1 MTDATAS
8 DYEISARRAAT
19 PVPEAAVPGVAI
31 TQKGDAPLT
40 TVDGVPLKTALG
52 RATRRAR
59 WRAFFLVAPLL
70 LFVFITFAV
79 PIAQMLFRSVH
90 NDAFSANMPSVS
102 AYLTQDESG
111 ELVPG
116 EEGFAALV
124 SDLALAREERT
135 IGSVATRVN
144 YDYPGASSLFKSSAR
159 RAGRMEAPF
168 KEALIDYDEEW
179 ADPALWGAMR
189 GAATPLTANFY
200 LAAVDLE
207 RAPDGS
213 IQQVPEQRRIYVP
226 LFVKTFVLS
235 GLITTL
241 CFLLGFPVAHLL
253 ANLPMRTSNLLM
265 ICVLLPFWTSLLVR
279 TTAWIAMLQSEGV
292 VNDTLVATN
301 IIDDSSRV
309 QMIYNEI
316 GTVVAMTHILLPFM
330 ILPLYSVMRTIPPS
344 YVRAARSLGATSW
357 TAFWRVYFPQ
367 TVPGI
372 GAGVLLVF
380 ILAVGYYITPAL
392 VGGASG
398 QLISNLI
405 AFHMQRSL
413 NWSLAAALS
422 ALLLLSVLVLYW
434 IYDRIVGIDN
444 MKLG

>member
-8 DYEISARRAAT
+8 DYAIDAKR
-19 PVPEAAVPGVAI
+19 AVPAPPVAVVPGAAI
-31 TQKGDAPLT
+31 TEPSDAPLT
-40 TVDGVPLKTALG
+40 TVDGTPLKSALAT
-52 RATRRAR
+52 ATRRAR
-59 WRAFFLVAPLL
+59 WRAFALVAPLL
-70 LFVFITFAV
+70 LFVLVTFAA
-79 PIAQMLFRSVH
+79 PIAQMLVRSVH
-90 NDAFSANMPSVS
+90 NDAFSANMPNLSQWF
-102 AYLTQDESG
+102 ADNPEPG
-111 ELVPG
+111 VPG
-116 EEGFAALV
+116 EDGFAALRE
-124 SDLALAREERT
+124 DLVLTRETRQ
-135 IGSVATRVN
+135 IGTVATRIN
-144 YDYPGASSLFKSSAR
+144 YDYPGASSMMKSDSR
-159 RAGRMEAPF
+159 KAGRWDAPY
-168 KEALIDYDEEW
+168 KEQFIEED
-179 ADPALWGAMR
+179 ADWGDPVLWQAMR
-189 GAATPLTANFY
+189 GASSAWTGNFY

-207 RAPDGS
+207 RAADGT
-213 IQQVPEQRRIYVP
+213 IQRVPENRAIYVS
-226 LFVKTFVLS
+226 LFLKTFALS
-235 GLITTL
+235 ALITSL
-241 CFLLGFPVAHLL
+241 CFILGFPVAHLL
-253 ANLPMRTSNLLM
+253 ANLPARYANLLM

-279 TTAWIAMLQSEGV
+279 TTAWIAMLQSQGV
-292 VNDTLVATN
+292 VNDTLVATR

-330 ILPLYSVMRTIPPS
+330 ILPLYSVMKTIPPS

-422 ALLLLSVLVLYW
+422 AILLASVLVLYW
-434 IYDRIVGIDN
+434 LYDRIVGIDN

>member
-1 MTDATAS
+1 MTDATAA
-8 DYEISARRAAT
+8 DYDLAPRRAVAPA
-19 PVPEAAVPGVAI
+19 PVAAVPGGAI
-31 TQKGDAPLT
+31 TEREGPLT
-40 TVDGVPLKTALG
+40 TVDGTPLRVALG
-52 RATRRAR
+52 VATRRAR
-59 WRAFFLVAPLL
+59 WRAFALVAPLL
-70 LFVFITFAV
+70 LFVLVTFAA
-79 PIAQMLFRSVH
+79 PIAQMLVRSVH
-90 NDAFSANMPSVS
+90 NDAFSANMPALGAWFAANDALGVP
-102 AYLTQDESG
+102 DETA
-111 ELVPG
+111 
-116 EEGFAALV
+116 FAALRD
-124 SDLALAREERT
+124 DLVAAREDRS
-135 IGSVATRVN
+135 IGTVGTRIN
-144 YDYPGASSLFKSSAR
+144 YDFPGASSMFKGDSRA
-159 RAGRMEAPF
+159 AGRWDPPYKDQFIE
-168 KEALIDYDEEW
+168 EDEDW
-179 ADPALWGAMR
+179 GDPALWQAMR
-189 GAATPLTANFY
+189 GASEAWTGNFY

-207 RAPDGS
+207 RAADGT
-213 IQQVPEQRRIYVP
+213 IRRVDPRRAIYVP
-226 LFVKTFVLS
+226 LFVKTFALS
-235 GLITTL
+235 GLITGL

-253 ANLPMRTSNLLM
+253 ANLPARTSNLLM

-279 TTAWIAMLQSEGV
+279 TTAWIAMLQSQGV
-292 VNDTLVATN
+292 VNDALVAVN
-301 IIDDSSRV
+301 VLDNQSRV

-330 ILPLYSVMRTIPPS
+330 ILPLYSVMKTIPPS

-405 AFHMQRSL
+405 AFHMQKSL

-422 ALLLLSVLVLYW
+422 AILLASVLVLYW
-434 IYDRIVGIDN
+434 LYDRIVGIDN